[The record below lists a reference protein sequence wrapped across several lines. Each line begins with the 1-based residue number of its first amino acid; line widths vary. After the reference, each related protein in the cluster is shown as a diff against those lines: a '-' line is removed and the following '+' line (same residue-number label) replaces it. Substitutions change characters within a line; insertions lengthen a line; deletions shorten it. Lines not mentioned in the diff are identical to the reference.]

1 MGASPLMM
9 LGMRAMA
16 ANYAALQVTGHNIA
30 NANVAGYSRQRAELS
45 TALGQFSGAGY
56 FGKGSDVETITR
68 THNAFLTRE
77 ALKTSSLASM
87 DEARLAQLKQLENVF
102 PTGERGLGYATTQL
116 MNAFSDLATRPG
128 DSATRQVV
136 LARADELAARFAAA
150 DGQLVTQQQLL
161 REDLKVT
168 VATVNEITRNI
179 ALVNQ
184 QIAAVRGLGQPPN
197 DLLDQRD
204 RLLAELSTHISVST
218 VEADDG
224 TLGVF
229 AGGGQRL
236 VLSNDAQPLTV
247 IDDPREPS
255 RAAIAVLDNGIP
267 LRLQEGMLGGG
278 RIAGLLNFQ
287 NQDLVQAQLLMGQMA
302 AAVTGAVNAQQRL
315 GVNLHEPAGSVP
327 SQDLFTTPVGRAQ
340 PAAGNAKDAG
350 GQFIGQVALT
360 ISAPGELQASE
371 YEMVAD
377 PGGAPGVWQVTRLSD
392 GLVRSVASG
401 DEIDGFRIDVA
412 APAPAAGDKFLLQP
426 VTRAASGLATR
437 LRDPRDIAAAAI
449 LSASTGA
456 TNTGTAAVAALT
468 ITSPGVDPQ
477 LRAGITFSDD
487 AGAYAW
493 ELRDRTTN
501 ALVAS
506 GTGQWTA
513 GATLPAPPDADIN
526 GFALALTGVPRAGD
540 TLTVDRTTN
549 VAANN
554 GNALALNALRDQP
567 LVGRVRLADGSLSGG
582 AVATDA
588 YAAAM
593 SDIGVRVQGAGAV
606 ADISGA
612 LARQAEQ
619 TRSSDAGVNLDEE
632 AARLI
637 EFQQSYQAAAK
648 VLQVA
653 QQIFETLLRTAGA

>member
-87 DEARLAQLKQLENVF
+87 DEARLAQLRQLENVF

-204 RLLAELSTHISVST
+204 RLLAELSTHISATT

-236 VLSNDAQPLTV
+236 VLSNDAQPLAV

-287 NQDLVQAQLLMGQMA
+287 NQDLVQAQLLVGQMA

-315 GVNLHEPAGSVP
+315 GVNLHEPAGAVP

-360 ISAPGELQASE
+360 ITAPGELLASE

-377 PGGAPGVWQVTRLSD
+377 PGGAPGVWQLTRLQD
-392 GLVRSVASG
+392 GLTRSIASG
-401 DEIDGFRIDVA
+401 DVVDGLRIDIGPP
-412 APAPAAGDKFLLQP
+412 APAPADRFLLQP
-426 VTRAASGLATR
+426 VTRAADTMRRVLDDVRGLAAASPLSAAT
-437 LRDPRDIAAAAI
+437 AAA
-449 LSASTGA
+449 
-456 TNTGTAAVAALT
+456 NTGTATVAALRVVST
-468 ITSPGVDPQ
+468 AADPQ
-477 LRAGITFSDD
+477 LSATVTFTSDTGD
-487 AGAYAW
+487 YAW
-493 ELRDRTTN
+493 ELRDRTSN
-501 ALVAS
+501 ALQSS
-506 GTGQWTA
+506 GVGTWSA
-513 GATLPAPPDADIN
+513 GTPIALN
-526 GFALALTGVPRAGD
+526 GFELDLNGVPRSGD
-540 TLTVDRTTN
+540 AFAVTKTAYPAT
-549 VAANN
+549 NN
-554 GNALALNALRDQP
+554 GNALAFTALRDAA
-567 LVGRVRLADGSLSGG
+567 LVGRQPLAGG
-582 AVATDA
+582 GVGGGTSASDA
-588 YAAAM
+588 YAALMAN
-593 SDIGVRVQGAGAV
+593 IGVRVQSASSASQISSAV
-606 ADISGA
+606 AT
-612 LARQAEQ
+612 QAEAA
-619 TRSSDAGVNLDEE
+619 RSARSGVNLDEE

-637 EFQQSYQAAAK
+637 QYQQSYQAAAK
-648 VLQVA
+648 ILQIA
-653 QQIFETLLRTAGA
+653 QSVFDALLQSAG